1 MLEKLSGAERSV
13 VELVSRGWTNA
24 EVAEALGLSLKTIE
38 WTLTRVYRKL
48 GVRSRTE
55 LALKARGFPQTN
67 RASVDARTED
77 QKGASRSTRRSR
89 ARATS
94 HGASGLNPGK
104 PPDVR

>member
-1 MLEKLSGAERSV
+1 MLEKLSETEQRVA
-13 VELVSRGWTNA
+13 ELVARGKTNQETA
-24 EVAEALGLSLKTIE
+24 DRLHVSPKTVE
-38 WTLTRVYRKL
+38 WNLTKVYRKL